1 MNEPATAPAE
11 SEARPKDWVIPKPS
25 WPVRLLFLAVAI
37 AGVLLTLAAW
47 QLPPFARS
55 RVRTED
61 AYVQGHTTVIAPQVA
76 GYVWHVHVD
85 DFARVRAGQVLAEI
99 DPRPFRQR
107 VAQAQA
113 ELDRKIADLAN
124 NRQKLAQGRAAI
136 RLSDAGIM
144 SARAKLTKAV
154 ADERR
159 SADLVRDGSLSKREN
174 DADVAVLAQAR
185 AELDQSHASRDDA
198 IQAVKA
204 TEVNE
209 GALAADVEAARAAL
223 QSAQIDLGYTVI
235 RAPQAGVLS
244 EVGVRLGQFVAAGTP
259 LMYMVPAER
268 WVIAN
273 YKENQTHH
281 IHVGQRAWFSVDALG
296 GARINGRVERI
307 SPATGAEF
315 SALKP
320 DNATGNF
327 TKVPQ
332 RIPVRISVDAGQS
345 FAERLRPG
353 MSVEVHVDTAGERAD
368 GAGARAR

>member
-1 MNEPATAPAE
+1 M
-11 SEARPKDWVIPKPS
+11 
-25 WPVRLLFLAVAI
+25 LLI
-37 AGVLLTLAAW
+37 LAAW
-47 QLPPFARS
+47 RLPPFARS

-76 GYVWHVHVD
+76 GYVWHVYVD
-85 DFARVRAGQVLAEI
+85 DFARVRAGQVLVEI

-124 NRQKLAQGRAAI
+124 NRQKLAQGRAAV

-174 DADVAVLAQAR
+174 DADVAVLAQTR
-185 AELDQSHASRDDA
+185 AELEQSHASRDDA

-204 TEVNE
+204 TQVNE

-244 EVGVRLGQFVAAGTP
+244 EVGIRLGQFVAAGTP

-296 GARINGRVERI
+296 GARINGHVERI

-332 RIPVRISVDAGQS
+332 RIPVRISVDAGQPR
-345 FAERLRPG
+345 AERLRPG
-353 MSVEVHVDTAGERAD
+353 MSVEVHVDTAEERA
-368 GAGARAR
+368 GGARVRTR